1 MTVWNEYVCHF
12 QLVKNPIMAK
22 KTPIIIIMRFK
33 LIALSWF
40 MLVNWQLCAQ
50 EITNSSMKTFML
62 YKFAQHIEWKNEPAI
77 DTFRFGIYGA
87 DKAFRSELSLLESV
101 PLKNKP
107 IKIIH
112 FSRINEIGKTQVLYI
127 TNEQNPDVERIYD
140 RILGNNTL
148 LITDRYEK
156 PNKIMINFLPLEE
169 NRIQFEVNKANL
181 INEGL
186 TVMPDLLLL
195 GGTEI
200 DVAGLYRES
209 QEALQEVMEQVAILY
224 DSLKAQSVE
233 IQKGKTEIENQR
245 SLINQQQENLQSQQE
260 EILVREEKLAGLT
273 EEVELQQRKLNNQVS
288 LINDQT
294 EKLASQQMEIEDRNK
309 VLDLIQ
315 QEIEDQQA
323 RIDEQKSQLTA
334 YASLVERQ
342 KFVLYIIIAFCGLI
356 IGLVFFIYR
365 GYKIKKN
372 ANQKLE
378 KMNREVREQNRQ
390 INLQKQQIE
399 DKNEELLAQSEEL
412 KQANEEIKATN
423 EALNIQKNELGYTLE
438 NLRLTQDQLIQSEK
452 LASLGQLT
460 AGIAHELNNPVNFI
474 SGNVKPLK
482 RDIDDIF
489 KILGKYEFIINE
501 NHMDGKFHEIES
513 LKKNLD
519 YHLLTEEIKRLLE
532 GIAEGAHRSS
542 EIVKG
547 LRSFSRLDDDKFKF
561 ADLHEG
567 LDSTLILL
575 YNKTKGKINIHKDYG
590 ELPEIECLPSK
601 MNQVFMN
608 ILTNSIQAIDG
619 KGDIYIE
626 TISSG
631 IGVKICIRD
640 TGSGMTPDVKKH
652 IFEPFYTT
660 KEVGSGT
667 GLGLAIS
674 YGIIEQHKGNID
686 VISEPGKGTEFI
698 ISLPIVQPESN

>member
-1 MTVWNEYVCHF
+1 
-12 QLVKNPIMAK
+12 MATRNMPVINIK
-22 KTPIIIIMRFK
+22 RFK
-33 LIALSWF
+33 LFALSWF
-40 MLVNWQLCAQ
+40 MLINCNLSAQ

-62 YKFAQHIEWKNEPAI
+62 YKFAQHIEWENEAAI

-87 DKAFRSELSLLESV
+87 DRTFRSELSLLESV
-101 PLKNKP
+101 PLKNRP
-107 IKIIH
+107 IKITH
-112 FSRINEIGKTQVLYI
+112 FSRINEISKTQVLYI
-127 TNEQNPDVERIYD
+127 TYEQKPDVDRIYD
-140 RILGNNTL
+140 RLSGSGTL
-148 LITDRYEK
+148 LITDRHEK

-169 NRIQFEVNKANL
+169 NKIQFEVNKANL

-233 IQKGKTEIENQR
+233 IQHGKAEIENQKN
-245 SLINQQQENLQSQQE
+245 LINKQQENLQSQQE
-260 EILVREEKLAGLT
+260 EIRVREEKLAGLT
-273 EEVELQQRKLNNQVS
+273 KEVEQQQQKLNNQVE

-294 EKLASQQMEIEDRNK
+294 GKLANQQMEIEDRNA

-315 QEIEDQQA
+315 QEIDNQQN

-334 YASLVERQ
+334 YASLVARQ
-342 KFVLYIIIAFCGLI
+342 KFVLYVIIAFCGLI
-356 IGLVFFIYR
+356 MGLVFFIYR
-365 GYKIKKN
+365 SYKIKKN

-378 KMNREVREQNRQ
+378 RMNREVREQYRQ
-390 INLQKQQIE
+390 INQQKQQIE

-423 EALNIQKNELGYTLE
+423 EALNIQKNELRYTLE
-438 NLRLTQDQLIQSEK
+438 NLKLTQDQLIQSEK
-452 LASLGQLT
+452 LASVGQLT

-482 RDIDDIF
+482 RDMEDIF
-489 KILGKYEFIINE
+489 KILGKYESIINE
-501 NHMDGKFHEIES
+501 NDLGREFHEIES

-519 YHLLTEEIKRLLE
+519 YKILTDEIKRLLE
-532 GIAEGAHRSS
+532 GISEGAHRSS

-547 LRSFSRLDDDKFKF
+547 LRSFSRLDDDKFKL

-575 YNKTKGKINIHKDYG
+575 YNKTKGKINIHKEYG
-590 ELPEIECLPSK
+590 DLPEIECLPSK
-601 MNQVFMN
+601 INQVFMN

-619 KGDIYIE
+619 KGDIFIE

-631 IGVKICIRD
+631 IGVKIIIRD
-640 TGSGMTPDVKKH
+640 TGSGMTPEVKKH

-686 VISEPGKGTEFI
+686 VISELGKGTEFI
-698 ISLPIVQPESN
+698 ISLPIIQPDSN

>member
-1 MTVWNEYVCHF
+1 MAIRKITVINI
-12 QLVKNPIMAK
+12 K
-22 KTPIIIIMRFK
+22 RFK
-33 LIALSWF
+33 LLALSWV
-40 MLVNWQLCAQ
+40 MLLSWNLGAQ

-62 YKFAQHIEWKNEPAI
+62 YKFAQHIEWENEAVI

-87 DKAFRSELSLLESV
+87 DRAFRSELSLLESV

-107 IKIIH
+107 IKITH
-112 FSRINEIGKTQVLYI
+112 FSRVNEIGKTQVLYI
-127 TNEQNPDVERIYD
+127 TYEQNPDVDRIYD
-140 RILGNNTL
+140 RLSGSGTL

-156 PNKIMINFLPLEE
+156 PNRIMINFLPLEE
-169 NRIQFEVNKANL
+169 NKIQFEVNKANL

-209 QEALQEVMEQVAILY
+209 QEELQEVMEQVAILY

-233 IQKGKTEIENQR
+233 IQNRQAEIENQKK
-245 SLINQQQENLQSQQE
+245 LIREQQENLQSQQE
-260 EILVREEKLAGLT
+260 EIRIREEKLDGLT
-273 EEVELQQRKLNNQVS
+273 EEVGQQQQKLNQQVA

-294 EKLASQQMEIEDRNK
+294 EKLARQQMEIEERNA
-309 VLDLIQ
+309 VLDSIQ
-315 QEIEDQQA
+315 QEIDVQQN
-323 RIDEQKSQLTA
+323 RIEEQISQLTA

-342 KFVLYIIIAFCGLI
+342 KSFLYIIIAVCGLI
-356 IGLVFFIYR
+356 LGLVFFIYR
-365 GYKIKKN
+365 SYEIKKN

-378 KMNREVREQNRQ
+378 RMNREVREQNRQ
-390 INLQKQQIE
+390 INQHKQQIE

-423 EALNIQKNELGYTLE
+423 EALNIQKNELRYTLE
-438 NLRLTQDQLIQSEK
+438 NLKLTQDQLIQSEK
-452 LASLGQLT
+452 LASVGQLT

-482 RDIDDIF
+482 RDMEDIF
-489 KILGKYEFIINE
+489 KILGKYESIIHE
-501 NHMDGKFHEIES
+501 NGLGAEFREIES
-513 LKKNLD
+513 LKEKLD
-519 YHLLTEEIKRLLE
+519 YKLLTNEMKSLLE

-547 LRSFSRLDDDKFKF
+547 LRSFSRLDDDKFKK
-561 ADLHEG
+561 ADLHDG

-575 YNKTKGKINIHKDYG
+575 YNKTKGRINIHKEYG
-590 ELPEIECLPSK
+590 DLPEVECLPSK
-601 MNQVFMN
+601 INQVFMN

-619 KGDIYIE
+619 KGDIFIE

-631 IGVKICIRD
+631 IGVKIIIRD
-640 TGSGMTPDVKKH
+640 TGSGMTPEVKKH

-686 VISEPGKGTEFI
+686 VISESGKGTEFI
-698 ISLPIVQPESN
+698 ISLPIVQPDSN